1 MRTHYLPAL
10 IAAVVLSACGEMSKR
25 APGADSGPNPALPE
39 PNKTLIPTVKVAPA
53 KGWPEGVT
61 PTAAQGTRVAAFA
74 TGLQHPRW
82 VYVLPNGDVLVAET
96 SAPERPEEGKG
107 IKGRAMTH
115 FMKKAGSAVK
125 S

>member
-10 IAAVVLSACGEMSKR
+10 IAAVVLSACGEMSKL

-61 PTAAQGTRVAAFA
+61 PTA
-74 TGLQHPRW
+74 
-82 VYVLPNGDVLVAET
+82 
-96 SAPERPEEGKG
+96 S
-107 IKGRAMTH
+107 
-115 FMKKAGSAVK
+115 
-125 S
+125 

>member
-1 MRTHYLPAL
+1 MRPQYLPAV
-10 IAAVVLSACGEMSKR
+10 IAAVVLSACGEMSKLP
-25 APGADSGPNPALPE
+25 PGADSGPNPTLPE

-61 PTAAQGTRVAAFA
+61 PKAAEGTRVAAFA

-96 SAPERPEEGKG
+96 AAPERPEEGKG
-107 IKGRAMTH
+107 LSLIH
-115 FMKKAGSAVK
+115 I
-125 S
+125 